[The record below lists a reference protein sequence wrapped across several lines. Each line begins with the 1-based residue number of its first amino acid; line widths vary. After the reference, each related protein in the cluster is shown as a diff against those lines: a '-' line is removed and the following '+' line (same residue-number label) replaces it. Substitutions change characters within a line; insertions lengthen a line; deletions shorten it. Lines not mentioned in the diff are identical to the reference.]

1 MYSNGFSYL
10 LKSLKISPSK
20 MAQALNVDRSLVS
33 KWKNGSRKIDTNAAY
48 FDNAIDFLIERNKEL
63 EIEFLEKLFS
73 SIYHIPNNSLGNT
86 SSLITSIKKFIFDD
100 INNYQQIID
109 NFINNGSIYSA
120 NISIYDD
127 EKNALLGILNFLN
140 SAISYGKPQ
149 NLLFVF
155 CKSLDLMMDNKDFRN
170 EWINKTLMLLD
181 MGCNLNFVYSN
192 SNSLKL
198 GLYLSPLI
206 NHKNCNFL
214 YFIDSLDNYYNYCFH
229 IMEHNGVFMSSSQI
243 VDNETQ
249 FYSALFKDPISIK
262 FYTGWGKN
270 ILSRSY
276 PTFYNVSISEV
287 LDKFEVNNIQ
297 LPNKDSIKNSY
308 YNYGSFPLTSIMSDK
323 LYYEILCNSVDNEID
338 REFYF
343 NCFKSIK
350 NSLHKNPNFFNIDFY
365 SINDLIE
372 FSNKESIIYE
382 SMSDIAPNLILT
394 KEQFKSHISCLIDY
408 LLNTDSYNICLIPD
422 ISKFNNNL
430 FYCWCK
436 KNEFLLVNN
445 NNNFLDSK
453 FTTNTPLVNSV
464 SLLLENTY
472 LNTPDNFKSKE
483 YIANFLKSL

>member
-48 FDNAIDFLIERNKEL
+48 FDNAIDYLIERNKEL

-73 SIYHIPNNSLGNT
+73 SIYHTPNNLLGNT
-86 SSLITSIKKFIFDD
+86 SSLIASTKKFIFDD
-100 INNYQQIID
+100 ISNYQQIID
-109 NFINNGSIYSA
+109 NSINNGSIYSA

-140 SAISYGKPQ
+140 SSISYGKPQ

-155 CKSLDLMMDNKDFRN
+155 CKSLDLMMNNKYFRN
-170 EWINKTLMLLD
+170 EWLKKTLMLLD
-181 MGCNLNFVYSN
+181 MGCHLNFVYSN
-192 SNSLKL
+192 SSSSTL
-198 GLYLSPLI
+198 GFYLFSLI
-206 NHKNCNFL
+206 NHKNCNFS
-214 YFIDSLDNYYNYCFH
+214 YFVDSIDNYYNYSFH
-229 IMEHNGVFMSSSQI
+229 ITEHNGVFMSSNQI
-243 VDNETQ
+243 VGNETQ

-276 PTFYNVSISEV
+276 PTFHNINISEV
-287 LDKFEVNNIQ
+287 LDKFEVNSIQ
-297 LPNKDSIKNSY
+297 LPNKDSIKNTH
-308 YNYGSFPLTSIMSDK
+308 YNYSSFPIPYIMNDE
-323 LYYEILCNSVDNEID
+323 LYYEILCNSVDNEKDI
-338 REFYF
+338 EFHF

-350 NSLHKNPNFFNIDFY
+350 NSLYKNSNLLAIDFY

-372 FSNKESIIYE
+372 FSNKETIIYE
-382 SMSDIAPNLILT
+382 SMSELVPKLILT
-394 KEQFKSHISCLIDY
+394 KRQFKKHISCLIDY
-408 LLNTDSYNICLIPD
+408 LFSTDSYNFCLIPD
-422 ISKFNNNL
+422 TSKLNNNL

-436 KNEFLLVNN
+436 KNEFLLINYK
-445 NNNFLDSK
+445 NNFLDFK
-453 FTTNTPLVNSV
+453 FTTNTLLVNSV